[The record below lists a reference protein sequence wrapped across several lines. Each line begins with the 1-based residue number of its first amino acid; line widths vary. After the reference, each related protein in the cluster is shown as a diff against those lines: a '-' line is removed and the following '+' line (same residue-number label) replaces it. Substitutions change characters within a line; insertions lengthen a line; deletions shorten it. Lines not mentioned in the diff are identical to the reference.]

1 MATKTSTPAPRVVTV
16 KPKQPV
22 DIDRP
27 VWQVADKAKAAL
39 RSLEG
44 GELLQL
50 ILRYEEEEIQF
61 LGSHKV
67 NPDSLPTYFESPSP
81 QVYSF
86 YQHPRTNNV
95 LFIWTRHGGHNA
107 TKRLAAQ
114 DGVRLDL
121 LRIAKEQGIII
132 KKEITQKE
140 GEVSGDQLKTDVASS
155 GRQ

>member
-1 MATKTSTPAPRVVTV
+1 MRRRDPIPRVAQG
-16 KPKQPV
+16 QPGLAAHLL
-22 DIDRP
+22 R
-27 VWQVADKAKAAL
+27 VAL
-39 RSLEG
+39 S
-44 GELLQL
+44 
-50 ILRYEEEEIQF
+50 
-61 LGSHKV
+61 
-67 NPDSLPTYFESPSP
+67 